1 MKCSS
6 CISFSGRIYNGAM
19 KCSGDSVY
27 LKMERKRHDLKKL
40 QKKIDLVEKMMQ
52 DNFPLGYYTTR
63 ILLLNDGTSM
73 VECRLG
79 EKVGDEVSIHNI
91 RHYDGKVN
99 YEAHKMNSN
108 QIKVDHLGKE
118 YYVLTE
124 QEEREQLLNSQ
135 EADDNC

>member
-1 MKCSS
+1 M
-6 CISFSGRIYNGAM
+6 
-19 KCSGDSVY
+19 VY

-63 ILLLNDGTSM
+63 ILLWNDGTAM

-79 EKVGDEVSIHNI
+79 EKVGDEVSVHNI